1 MTTLTPTDARLL
13 LSDLAELRKTYGGQI
28 HWFEQRGGWF
38 PIGAVF
44 AGSLVDL
51 GPVAVAR

>member
-28 HWFEQRGGWF
+28 HWFEGRGWF
-38 PIGAVF
+38 LIGATF
-44 AGSLVDL
+44 AGSPVDL

>member
-1 MTTLTPTDARLL
+1 MTTLTTKRGHLL

-28 HWFEQRGGWF
+28 HWREGHGLFL
-38 PIGAVF
+38 IGATF

-51 GPVAVAR
+51 GPVGEAS